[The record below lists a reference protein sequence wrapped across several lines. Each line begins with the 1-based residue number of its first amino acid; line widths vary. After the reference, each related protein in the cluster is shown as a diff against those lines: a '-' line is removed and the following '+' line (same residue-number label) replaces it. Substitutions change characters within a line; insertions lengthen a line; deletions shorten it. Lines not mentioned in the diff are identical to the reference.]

1 VTGTAPAV
9 TAECKGAAMVEHE
22 SITSTELQPNTEV
35 ERLEPGRVMRAGDLS
50 DDIIAEV
57 IRMRTLGIALRKIV
71 EWLEKTHK
79 CRVSHETI
87 RRWTKEVRLTHE
99 HVTSERIVRLRGEQ
113 AHRLDALQRLAMEQ
127 AFVFAGTKIGLDA
140 INQATNVSRAISM
153 LMGANLPVRHDISM
167 TVETEQDRALRAM
180 LEQARLKAEQ
190 DRQRVIEAA
199 SADPTL

>member
-1 VTGTAPAV
+1 
-9 TAECKGAAMVEHE
+9 MVDV
-22 SITSTELQPNTEV
+22 TSTDSTEPQPNTEI

-50 DDIIAEV
+50 DDVISEV
-57 IRMRTLGIALRKIV
+57 IRMRTLGIALRRIV
-71 EWLEKTHK
+71 EWLEKTHRCK
-79 CRVSHETI
+79 VSHETI
-87 RRWTKEVRLTHE
+87 RRWTKEVRLNHE

-127 AFVFAGTKIGLDA
+127 AVAFAGTKIGLDA
-140 INQATNVSRAISM
+140 INQAANVSRAISM

-180 LEQARLKAEQ
+180 LEQAKLKLDQ
-190 DRQRVIEAA
+190 DRQRVIAAA